1 MFERL
6 LEYIEYTI
14 SDSWFKYAEK
24 AEELYKANSL
34 EYIPKL
40 RQIFLQDL
48 LETFVASLFIA
59 FICASVITL
68 IYRKKYNK
76 KIPEEVM
83 FKVLLHS
90 FLITFFK
97 TEFILFS
104 PITFFILCLNYLLTQ
119 EIKTAI
125 VRTEKSI
132 IFFYILLFLC
142 LIFYVI
148 ASLKS
153 TQ

>member
-1 MFERL
+1 MFERF
-6 LEYIEYTI
+6 LEYIEYLT
-14 SDSWFKYAEK
+14 SDTWFKYAEK
-24 AEELYKANSL
+24 AEELYKTDYVH
-34 EYIPKL
+34 YIPKL

-48 LETFVASLFIA
+48 LETFVTSLFIA
-59 FICASVITL
+59 FICASIITL

-119 EIKTAI
+119 EIKTAV